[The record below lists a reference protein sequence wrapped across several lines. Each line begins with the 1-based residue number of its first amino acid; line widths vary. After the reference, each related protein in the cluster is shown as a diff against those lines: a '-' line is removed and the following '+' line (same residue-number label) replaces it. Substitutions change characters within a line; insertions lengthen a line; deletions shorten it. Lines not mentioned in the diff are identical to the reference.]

1 MVRWSDGLYGGLIA
15 GCASALFYAVVTVA
29 WLHEAT
35 LAGFFSQPAQALAP
49 FHGASASAP
58 LAGLGFVLYLLTAGA
73 FGVIYGL
80 LARRLTSMWQ
90 APTSVLWGI
99 CYGLIVWWVLN
110 DVLVPA
116 TAAVNVQPLWQ
127 GLVGTVLFYG
137 VVLSE
142 LTTVAHR
149 RAAGAVADVAP

>member
-15 GCASALFYAVVTVA
+15 GCVSALFYTVVAVVWT
-29 WLHEAT
+29 HETT
-35 LAGFFSQPAQALAP
+35 LAGFFAQPAQALPP
-49 FHGASASAP
+49 FRGASASAP
-58 LAGLGFVLYLLTAGA
+58 LAALGFVLYLLTAA
-73 FGVIYGL
+73 ALGVAYAL
-80 LARRLTSMWQ
+80 LARRLRSMWQ

-99 CYGLIVWWVLN
+99 SYGLVVWWLLN

-116 TAAVNVQPLWQ
+116 TGAVNVQPLWQ

-149 RAAGAVADVAP
+149 RAAGALEAAP